1 MRSWGNIFEIGK
13 VKNLS
18 CFLHDGVELLDEVC
32 IFGNK
37 RSYGDQATLPD
48 GDQIC
53 AKQLDHFIS
62 FNPVSGIIK
71 AQSGVLLSRILEIA
85 VPKGWFLP
93 VTPGTK
99 FITLG
104 GAVANNVHG
113 KNHHKAG
120 SFGNFIK
127 AIGLYR
133 SDLGN
138 LVLSQNENRELYEA
152 TIGGSGLTGLITWV
166 EFQLQKVNSEHLE
179 VQNIRFT
186 SLKEFFELSADSKD
200 WEYTV
205 AWVDC
210 MSTNLSLG
218 RGVFSRANFCKSK
231 FLELDNNV
239 QSKITIPKRF
249 PSSFLN
255 KYFIKLFNEI
265 YYYKPSS
272 QSLKKVHYDSFFY
285 PLDKIASWNNLYG
298 VNGFYQF
305 QCIIPHESAMSVM
318 HKLLAKIADSKQGS
332 LLAVLKVHADETSP
346 GLNNFCMNG
355 CSLAL
360 DFKNT
365 GNKTLDLLKSLE
377 CMVVDA
383 GGRIYLAKDSTMS
396 SETFKKMYPNWKILN
411 DLKDPKLTSAQWKRL
426 SES

>member
-1 MRSWGNIFEIGK
+1 MRSWGNIFKIGR

-18 CFLHDGVELLDEVC
+18 WFLDDGAKLLDEVC

-37 RSYGDQATLPD
+37 RSYGDQAILSE

-53 AKQLDHFIS
+53 SKQLDHFIS
-62 FNPVSGIIK
+62 FNPVSGIVK
-71 AQSGVLLSRILEIA
+71 AQSGVLLSRILEIT

-113 KNHHKAG
+113 KNHHNAG

-138 LVLSQNENRELYEA
+138 LVLSQNENRDLYEA

-179 VQNIRFT
+179 VQNVRFS
-186 SLKEFFELSADSKD
+186 SLKEFFELSAGSKD

-210 MSTNLSLG
+210 ISTNSSLG

-231 FLELDNNV
+231 FLEMDKNV
-239 QSKITIPKRF
+239 QPKITISKHF
-249 PSSFLN
+249 PSFFLN
-255 KYFIKLFNEI
+255 KYFIKLFNGM

-298 VNGFYQF
+298 ANGFYQF
-305 QCIIPHESAMSVM
+305 QCIIPYESAMSVM
-318 HKLLAKIADSKQGS
+318 HKLLEKIADSKQGS

-365 GNKTLDLLKSLE
+365 GNKTFELLKSLE
-377 CMVVDA
+377 CMVLDA

-396 SETFKKMYPNWKILN
+396 SENFKKMYPNWKILK

-426 SES
+426 S